1 LSRIEHSGLGGD
13 RAVYVIVVYDVNV
26 KRVGKVC
33 KFLRRYLPHIQ
44 NSVFEGNLPESKLEA
59 LRIGLHK
66 IMVEDEDSALMWVFR
81 DSHYADRQVIGLEK
95 KPVSTFL

>member
-1 LSRIEHSGLGGD
+1 M
-13 RAVYVIVVYDVNV
+13 YVIVVYDVNV

-44 NSVFEGNLPESKLEA
+44 NSVFEGDLPESKLEA
-59 LRIGLHK
+59 VRVGLRK
-66 IMVEDEDSALMWVFR
+66 IMEEDEDSALMWVFR
-81 DSHYADRQVIGLEK
+81 DNHYADRQVTGVEK